1 MKKAS
6 LVAVKNILT
15 IDVEDWFQVENY
27 APAIPRSTWAEKE
40 LRVRRNVES
49 ILDRLAASGT
59 KATFFT
65 LGWIADREGDLIR
78 RIAREGHE
86 IASHGWSHT
95 PIWHLDRDEF
105 REEIRSSRAILQDLS
120 GQPVVGYRAPTFSV
134 TEKTLW
140 ALGELAEAGYTFDS
154 SIFPVR
160 HDRYGIPDSPT
171 AIHRRGGLWEIPL
184 SVYRLG
190 SLNLP
195 VAGGGYF
202 RLYPLALTERAI
214 HRLNASGQPAV
225 VYLHPWEFDP
235 GQPKVAGVGLTATF
249 RHRVGLG
256 RNLAKL
262 SRLLQDFVFGSASEV
277 LATLAPSSDRAG
289 KAA

>member
-1 MKKAS
+1 
-6 LVAVKNILT
+6 VVVKNILS

-27 APAIPRSTWAEKE
+27 AHAIPPSTWAEKE
-40 LRVRRNVES
+40 LRVRRNVEL
-49 ILDRLAASGT
+49 ILDLLAAFGT

-65 LGWIADREGDLIR
+65 LGWIADRERDLVR

-95 PIWHLDRDEF
+95 PIWCLSGDEF
-105 REEIRSSRAILQDLS
+105 KKEIRRSRALLQDLS
-120 GQPVVGYRAPTFSV
+120 GQPVLGYRAPTFSV

-154 SIFPVR
+154 SIFPVW

-171 AIHRRGGLWEIPL
+171 GIHRRNGLWEIPP
-184 SVYRLG
+184 SVYRFG

-202 RLYPLALTERAI
+202 RLYPLGLTERAI
-214 HRLNASGQPAV
+214 RRLNASGQPAV
-225 VYLHPWEFDP
+225 VYVHPWEFDP
-235 GQPKVAGVGLTATF
+235 TQPKVAGVGLTATI

-277 LATLAPSSDRAG
+277 LLATLAPSYDRAG